1 MNPTFARCPWLTGAV
16 LSALVLLLALGP
28 GPAQARGPW
37 PDKPLRFIIPY
48 AAGSGVD
55 VSMRPVID
63 GMARQLGQ
71 AVAVDNRPSAGGIIG
86 SQLVARAPAD
96 GYTLGYGNIV
106 TLSLNPSIFA
116 RLPYDPARD
125 FATVGLISRN
135 AYVLVARRQLPA
147 GSFQQ
152 LVAHSKAAARPLSL
166 GTSGVGSISQLA
178 GDMLRAEA
186 GLASEPVPYKS
197 GVQMVGDMVNGQLD
211 IALDNIAAVLPFI
224 RDGQVRAIAVTSA
237 ERVSVLP
244 EVPTLAESGVPGFDV
259 VAWGG
264 VVAPRQTP
272 AAVIDRLNA
281 ALRAALTDPA
291 VIRANEALS
300 LQALP
305 SSPQQM
311 QELAQ
316 RETRRW
322 ADAARRAGIAPQ

>member
-1 MNPTFARCPWLTGAV
+1 MNPSLAPRPRLPGR
-16 LSALVLLLALGP
+16 ALALLLALP
-28 GPAQARGPW
+28 LALAQARETW

-63 GMARQLGQ
+63 AMARQLGQ

-86 SQLVARAPAD
+86 SQLVARAAAD

-106 TLSLNPSIFA
+106 TLSLNPSVFA

-135 AYVLVARRQLPA
+135 AYVLVARKALPA
-147 GSFQQ
+147 ASFQQ

-178 GDMLRAEA
+178 GDMLRADA

-211 IALDNIAAVLPFI
+211 IALDNVAAVLPFI

-237 ERVSVLP
+237 QRVPVLP
-244 EVPTLAESGVPGFDV
+244 DVPTLAESGVPGFDV

-272 AAVIDRLNA
+272 AAVIARLNA

-305 SSPQQM
+305 SSPQEM

-316 RETRRW
+316 RETLRW
-322 ADAARRAGIAPQ
+322 AEAARRAGVSPQ